1 MTPNIENNRW
11 AVGPNDFAAKVII
24 PDLNGFFKA
33 LPTLPKGR
41 TLVIEPGTRALV
53 IDNGVVLGEC
63 RGGSYT
69 LESFVERLQFW
80 KNSQV
85 TIVLTREE
93 DVPLEMESPDTP
105 TVDSVCVDV
114 KYRWTIQINDISRFL
129 ENLLGAKE
137 SLSISELSDALLPI
151 TNQAVASVVGR
162 LPYDAIEGPD
172 FPTLLKEGLDAHLE
186 SRLTRYGL
194 VLSDLQSA
202 TVTSDADGLQER
214 RGEQWIRARE
224 LQMQRAANALESNE
238 LRAKLE
244 GIDEKVPVRQQ
255 LRDAVK
261 SDELNKHKTKEDFER
276 SLLEIDKQR
285 VLTKEERDEL
295 VEAYESRKEDR
306 QQLREHLL
314 ATMEFHRERELD
326 ELRLDTAHAR
336 RQKALEQEIELAKLS
351 NSEEAQQWRH
361 ELHREQE
368 HAEHR
373 REQRH
378 AAVKEKWARV
388 REARTQSRDDS
399 WDSILHE
406 QRMEGVRQDLEVA
419 KAERESRVAL
429 IQADLRSRLAEESLK
444 VERRQKEW
452 ELEHKQNRS
461 ESQLDRMRKL
471 QEMNAQFAERQQR
484 MQVEIENLKEDS
496 ASKRELDRIQA
507 MSGLSTE
514 ALVATASGE
523 NAALLA
529 DLKKHEATQDAA
541 KAQAALNPANEI
553 NAERLKMYEKLNDT
567 ERAKADAIAEAY
579 KLAMQS
585 QQGNVQQMIG
595 GLAQAAAPPAPQWPA
610 AAGLGMPGSAP
621 PPMPAAETWHVSLNG
636 QQSPA
641 LQLVQVHQYIQ
652 SGHVTRAT
660 MVWKTG
666 MPAWLAAGQVVELA
680 HLFHQ
685 STPPPMPGG
694 PPPMPQ

>member
-1 MTPNIENNRW
+1 MTPAIEQNRW
-11 AVGPNDFAAKVII
+11 AIGPNDFATKVTI
-24 PDLNGFFKA
+24 PDLKGFFKS
-33 LPTLPKGR
+33 LPVLPKGR
-41 TLVIEPGTRALV
+41 TLIVEPGTRALV
-53 IDNGVVLGEC
+53 IDNGIIVGEC
-63 RGGSYT
+63 RGGTYT
-69 LESFVERLQFW
+69 LESFIERLQFW
-80 KNSQV
+80 KDNQV
-85 TIVLTREE
+85 TVVLTRDE
-93 DVPLEMESPDTP
+93 DIPLEMAVQDAP

-114 KYRWTIQINDISRFL
+114 DYRWTIQISDVARFL
-129 ENLLGAKE
+129 ENLLGARE
-137 SLSISELSDALLPI
+137 SFSIEDLHAAVMPI
-151 TNQAVASVVGR
+151 TNQAVGSVVGR
-162 LPYDAIEGPD
+162 LPYDSVEGPD
-172 FPTLLKEGLDAHLE
+172 FAMLLKEGLDAHLE

-194 VLSDLQSA
+194 ALRDVQS
-202 TVTSDADGLQER
+202 VSVRSDADGLKER

-224 LQMQRAANALESNE
+224 LQMQRAANSLESNE

-306 QQLREHLL
+306 EQLREHLL

-326 ELRLDTAHAR
+326 ELRLDTTHAR

-361 ELHREQE
+361 ELQREQE

-388 REARTQSRDDS
+388 REARTQRRDDS
-399 WDSILHE
+399 WESILHE

-429 IQADLRSRLAEESLK
+429 IQADLRSRLADEALK

-484 MQVEIENLKEDS
+484 VQVEIENLKEDS

-514 ALVATASGE
+514 ALVATAAGE

-529 DLKKHEATQDAA
+529 DLKKHEATQDAF
-541 KAQAALNPANEI
+541 KAQATVNPANEL
-553 NAERLKMYEKLNDT
+553 NDERLKMYEKLNET

-595 GLAQAAAPPAPQWPA
+595 GLSQASTPPAPQV
-610 AAGLGMPGSAP
+610 LGMPGYAAPGAVP
-621 PPMPAAETWHVSLNG
+621 PPMPAGEVWHVSLNG

-641 LQLVQVHQYIQ
+641 LQLAHVHQYIQ
-652 SGHVTRAT
+652 SGQLTRES

-666 MPAWLAAGQVVELA
+666 MAAWAQAGQVLELA
-680 HLFHQ
+680 HLFPP
-685 STPPPMPGG
+685 SSPPPMPGG